1 MASIESEMKDASS
14 PEVIPKFAV
23 QLDSRGRVR
32 VTKEQRR
39 LLLSEFDRSGMSVR
53 LFSRR
58 AGLKYSTFAAWIQ
71 RYRRRRRPAPKASVR
86 LLEAVVAPETRA
98 AALQVQLPGGARM
111 ELQELGQVALA
122 AALVRALEKS
132 C

>member
-1 MASIESEMKDASS
+1 MVSIESEMEDASLG
-14 PEVIPKFAV
+14 EVIPKFAV

-39 LLLSEFDRSGMSVR
+39 LLLSEFERSGMSVR
-53 LFSRR
+53 LFAQR

-71 RYRRRRRPAPKASVR
+71 RYRRKSRPAPKSSVR
-86 LLEAVVAPETRA
+86 LLEAVVAPEVRA
-98 AALQVQLPGGARM
+98 AALQVQLPNGARM
-111 ELQELGQVALA
+111 ELHELGQVALA
-122 AALVRALEKS
+122 AALMRALDKP